1 MFEEYRDFLS
11 GIRNSLILSTRQ
23 KIK

>member
-11 GIRNSLILSTRQ
+11 GIRKFFNLINATED
-23 KIK
+23 